1 MEGFLHYRFGGAY
14 IILEGPIHAGAY
26 FRNFTVFLFE
36 TLHLTP
42 RDIFVRHVILSSSA
56 ISSLQLLRFQ

>member
-1 MEGFLHYRFGGAY
+1 MEGFLHYRFGG
-14 IILEGPIHAGAY
+14 LIHGGAY
-26 FRNFTVFLFE
+26 FRNLTEFLFE

-56 ISSLQLLRFQ
+56 ISSLKLLRFR